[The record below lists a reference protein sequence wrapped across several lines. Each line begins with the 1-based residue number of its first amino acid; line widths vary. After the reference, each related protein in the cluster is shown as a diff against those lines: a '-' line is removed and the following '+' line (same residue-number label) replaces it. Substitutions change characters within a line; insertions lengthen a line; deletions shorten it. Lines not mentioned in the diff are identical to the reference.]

1 MQSFAARKLGAS
13 RLWSSIFSRRRFLQS
28 LTLLTF
34 TASARADEVD
44 TAQIKSAV
52 GFSLQCNATLGT
64 IEDVEI
70 TAASPGPDGTVTV
83 RGTYRQK
90 VGSFGRFGF
99 QAPEATGGVFEGIY
113 QRSNRSLKALQFKI
127 SIRSGNVP
135 ASCLR

>member
-1 MQSFAARKLGAS
+1 M
-13 RLWSSIFSRRRFLQS
+13 
-28 LTLLTF
+28 
-34 TASARADEVD
+34 SAWAQEVD
-44 TAQIKSAV
+44 TAQIKNAV

-70 TAASPGPDGTVTV
+70 TATSPGPDGTVTI

-99 QAPEATGGVFEGIY
+99 QAPEATGGVFEGVY
-113 QRSNRSLKALQFKI
+113 QKSNRSLKALQFKI
-127 SIRSGNVP
+127 SIRSGSVP